1 MRWERQQAHG
11 IRSLATTQGAEG
23 ATDYSIL
30 ETADPKERGL
40 AWPFVLAGM
49 TQPSAA
55 VKPTPFVKSWVSL

>member
-11 IRSLATTQGAEG
+11 IRSLATTQEVEG

-55 VKPTPFVKSWVSL
+55 LLSNPLPL